1 MLSDGLR
8 PAGAGLTL
16 GLLGGL
22 AATRLI
28 RDLLY
33 GVSPLDAGVYATVI
47 VLLSLVAGAACFLPA
62 WRASR
67 MDPVRALRNE

>member
-1 MLSDGLR
+1 V
-8 PAGAGLTL
+8 GLTL

-33 GVSPLDAGVYATVI
+33 GVSPLDAGVYATVS

-67 MDPVRALRNE
+67 TDPVRALRNE